1 MDAPDG
7 RQPDALAAAVA
18 SIDQLI
24 QSLDMDRSVI
34 DVERLSFETG
44 IPTERIPGL
53 LDGMTPESETPQE
66 TFRKRLV
73 FLRDTRLKPGGK
85 RLTLDEIGEGAG
97 ISHGQVAYLLKGQRS
112 PGVGAVSGLEMFFG
126 VVPGFFTATE
136 RQALHRALQPI
147 HEQLTHVALLRG
159 TGISALAMRSSSV
172 GGDDDRIGRELRAA
186 VAEALQQPEEVRELT
201 HQMRAL
207 PPKSRT
213 RIFPVIRQILGLER
227 PDSSQPTDGSSA
239 GRP

>member
-7 RQPDALAAAVA
+7 LQPDALAAVVA
-18 SIDQLI
+18 SIDQLL
-24 QSLDMDRSVI
+24 QSLGMDRSVI
-34 DVERLSFETG
+34 DLQRLSYETG
-44 IPTERIPGL
+44 IPVEQIPAL
-53 LDGMTPESETPQE
+53 FDGHVPEPENAQE
-66 TFRKRLV
+66 TFRRRLV
-73 FLRDTRLKPGGK
+73 FLRGSRLKLSGK
-85 RLTLDEIGEGAG
+85 QLTLDEIGEGSG

-112 PGVGAVSGLEMFFG
+112 PGVAAVSGLETYFG

-147 HEQLTHVALLRG
+147 QEQLTHVALLKG

-172 GGDDDRIGRELRAA
+172 GSDNDRIGRELRVA

-207 PPKSRT
+207 PPRSRT

-227 PDSSQPTDGSSA
+227 PDSSQPTDGSSS